1 MNRITKTIS
10 DITYADFEDSIRM
23 VKDFSSA
30 TGRPYKVIMIDGGIV
45 FYKQPGA
52 TNGPRQIE
60 LQKLYDA
67 YTNLH
72 NFQLAYWGNY
82 LPKNF
87 SAGRSL
93 LIHAGLLK
101 HE

>member
-1 MNRITKTIS
+1 MNRIIKTTTT
-10 DITYADFEDSIRM
+10 ITYADFESRIRA
-23 VKDFSSA
+23 VKDFASA
-30 TGRPYKVIMIDGGIV
+30 TGRRYKVIMIDGGIL

-52 TNGPRQIE
+52 TNGCKQIE
-60 LQKLYDA
+60 IQKLYQA
-67 YTNLH
+67 YMNLQ
-72 NFQLAYWGNY
+72 NFQLPYWGHY